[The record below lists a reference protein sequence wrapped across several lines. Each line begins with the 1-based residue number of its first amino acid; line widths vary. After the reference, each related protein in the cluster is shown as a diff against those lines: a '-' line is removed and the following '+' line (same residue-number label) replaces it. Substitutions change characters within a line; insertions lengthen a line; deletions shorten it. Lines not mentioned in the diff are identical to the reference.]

1 MAEKEQQKKMTMVL
15 VCWLVGYLGIHRM
28 MMGYDNWWIQLI
40 TFGGCTIWMWI
51 DLINIFTGKMG
62 MADGRPLLD

>member
-15 VCWLVGYLGIHRM
+15 VCWLLGPLGIHRM
-28 MMGYDNWWIQLI
+28 MMGYDNWWIQLL
-40 TFGGCTIWMWI
+40 TAGGCFVWSFI